1 MAAAVHGTGH
11 KTLRILLVDKHP
23 LIANGFAALIA
34 PYKRWKLKSA
44 TSAEAGAELLRSFAP
59 DIAILDIDIGGGSGL
74 ELLKLASCWPS
85 QTRCIVLASGNDPV
99 VASIVLEA
107 GAKAFVSKSDD
118 PERLIEAIEVIS
130 EGRTWLPPCLVQ
142 DVARFRTNIDGRNRG
157 LSDRE
162 FEVLR
167 SLAHGETM
175 GEMAFRLGVSYRTV
189 SNDCSILRE
198 KLDAKSLP
206 ELIRIAMTRK
216 IL

>member
-1 MAAAVHGTGH
+1 
-11 KTLRILLVDKHP
+11 LRILLVDKHP
-23 LIANGFAALIA
+23 LIANGFAALIS
-34 PYKRWKLKSA
+34 PYEGWELKSA
-44 TSAEAGAELLRSFAP
+44 STVEAGAELLRSFAP
-59 DIAILDIDIGGGSGL
+59 DIAVLDFDLGGGSGL
-74 ELLKLASCWPS
+74 ELLQLATSWPS
-85 QTRCIVLASGNDPV
+85 QTRCIIFTSGNDPV
-99 VASIVLEA
+99 IAGIALEA

-130 EGRTWLPPCLVQ
+130 EGGTWLPPCLVQ
-142 DVARFRTNIDGRNRG
+142 DVARLRTSIDGRNRG

-189 SNDCSILRE
+189 SNDCAILRE

-206 ELIRIAMTRK
+206 ELIRIAMSRK